1 MGNEKNNK
9 DAVGVR
15 INVYS
20 IREPIGVY
28 MSSVIESVCSFPC
41 QYTKLD
47 TSAGN
52 CLRHNHVIF
61 SLLALLS
68 EGQKMPP
75 QTSPRNLSL
84 AFAGEIYVNTLRLKN
99 VVLE

>member
-52 CLRHNHVIF
+52 RLRHKHVIF

-75 QTSPRNLSL
+75 QTFHCNFYSDLDKSLLDVFFLFLS
-84 AFAGEIYVNTLRLKN
+84 
-99 VVLE
+99 